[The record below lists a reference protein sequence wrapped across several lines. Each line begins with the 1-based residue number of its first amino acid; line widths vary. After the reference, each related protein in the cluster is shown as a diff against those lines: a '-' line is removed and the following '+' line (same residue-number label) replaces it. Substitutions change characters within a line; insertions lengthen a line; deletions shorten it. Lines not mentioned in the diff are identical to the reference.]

1 MTETISDHSDPDPE
15 TIDRVHVALS
25 AEDAIEQSR
34 ATGIG
39 LVEYVQT
46 KHGVDP
52 AEHSSHRSLRK
63 ALYPDREAE
72 LAEREPS
79 DAAKGAAVLA
89 QLEAGTSLDQV
100 VLDSD
105 ESTATASLSAAEQD
119 RANDLAERAMLGKDA
134 VGVARYDRDP
144 AEHVRDVYDVDPLD
158 FDSEHDL
165 RQELAERND
174 TKAVNRR
181 RASLR
186 RDYRDRKNAELAE
199 QRQRDLADRFAD
211 PTEAQLA
218 RDALG
223 GTERGRRMV
232 QSERENA
239 DYVRD
244 EFGIDPRQFDDA
256 ESLREAIDEA
266 SDS

>member
-15 TIDRVHVALS
+15 TIDRVRAALS
-25 AEDAIEQSR
+25 AEDTIEQSR

-39 LVEYVQT
+39 PVEYAQT
-46 KHGVDP
+46 RHGVDP

-89 QLEAGTSLDQV
+89 HLKAGKSLNQAV
-100 VLDSD
+100 RETGSA
-105 ESTATASLSAAEQD
+105 ATASLSAAEQD

-186 RDYRDRKNAELAE
+186 RERRDRKNAELAE
-199 QRQRDLADRFAD
+199 RRQRELDAQYDD
-211 PTEAQLA
+211 PSENQLA
-218 RDALG
+218 SDALG
-223 GTERGRRMV
+223 GTDRGRRMT

-239 DYVRD
+239 DYIRD
-244 EFGIDPRQFDDA
+244 EFGIDPRQFD
-256 ESLREAIDEA
+256 EPEVLREAIDEA
-266 SDS
+266 ADS